1 MARINFQEIAK
12 QEVTLA
18 KIMENRDKIET
29 EQIISDY
36 PDGIHIDEIEKIAM
50 QKEEGLEIFW
60 AFHFTEE
67 PDCFAFAGIV
77 LGKIFDKFQEVYEG
91 ELDELAADLKEE
103 PLGVILESGKTKDGK
118 RNVTTVKIN

>member
-1 MARINFQEIAK
+1 MARINFQETAK
-12 QEVTLA
+12 QEATLA

-29 EQIISDY
+29 EQIVSDY
-36 PDGIHIDEIEKIAM
+36 PDGIHIDEIEKISM

-67 PDCFAFAGIV
+67 PDCFAFAGMV
-77 LGKIFDKFQEVYEG
+77 LGRIFDRFLEQYEG
-91 ELDELAADLKEE
+91 EVDELATDLKKE

-118 RNVTTVKIN
+118 RNVTTIKVI